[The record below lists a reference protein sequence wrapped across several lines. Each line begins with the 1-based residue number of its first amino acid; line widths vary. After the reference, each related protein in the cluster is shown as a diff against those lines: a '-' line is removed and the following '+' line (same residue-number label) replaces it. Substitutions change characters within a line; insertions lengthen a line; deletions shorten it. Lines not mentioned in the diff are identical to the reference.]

1 MGQLCGEVT
10 QSFII
15 ACTKYVDTSS
25 SLVFVPYL
33 ASSVPRFSPSLDEEP
48 MRSGLCLMGVDV
60 TRGTRVPT
68 LTVGGES
75 LLV

>member
-1 MGQLCGEVT
+1 MQISSGWVNYEG
-10 QSFII
+10 S
-15 ACTKYVDTSS
+15 TKYVDTSS